1 MPNESDSVQFGV
13 TVAVAWSDKARQ
25 LKGHLSEVN
34 WYLYTGL
41 LFLLTVLLTIVW
53 AGLKL
58 NVLLNDADAL
68 PIDAVAIKGE
78 RIYTSDAE
86 IQAALQALM
95 ERSFFSA
102 DVGEVQQALEALP
115 WVYHASVRREW
126 PAKLKVTL
134 QEQHVVA
141 HWNGDDWLNVN
152 GEVFAAESHSSI
164 NTLPVLSGPEE
175 MSSEVLTS
183 YQQLSDLL
191 SINGF
196 KLASLSLSPRHAW
209 HARLDNGILLE
220 LGRED
225 KMSRIQR
232 FINVYPEITRN
243 QKPIATIDLRY
254 DTGVAV
260 GWDDTKTESRH

>member
-1 MPNESDSVQFGV
+1 M
-13 TVAVAWSDKARQ
+13 AWSDKARQ
-25 LKGHLSEVN
+25 LKGHLNEIN

-41 LFLLTVLLTIVW
+41 VFLLIVLMTIFL
-53 AGLKL
+53 AGFKL

-68 PIDAVAIKGE
+68 PIEAVAVRGE
-78 RIYTSDAE
+78 RLYTTDSE
-86 IQAALQALM
+86 IQAALQELM
-95 ERSFFSA
+95 QRSFFSA
-102 DVGEVQQALEALP
+102 DVEEVQEALESLP

-134 QEQHVVA
+134 QEQHAVA

-152 GEVFAAESHSSI
+152 GEVFVAQSHPTI
-164 NTLPVLSGPEE
+164 NALPMLSGPEE
-175 MSSEVLTS
+175 MSAEVLTS
-183 YQQLSDLL
+183 YQQIEDLL

-209 HARLDNGILLE
+209 HATLDNGILLE
-220 LGRED
+220 IGRED

-232 FINVYPEITRN
+232 FINVYPEITKN
-243 QKPIATIDLRY
+243 DKPIATIDLRY